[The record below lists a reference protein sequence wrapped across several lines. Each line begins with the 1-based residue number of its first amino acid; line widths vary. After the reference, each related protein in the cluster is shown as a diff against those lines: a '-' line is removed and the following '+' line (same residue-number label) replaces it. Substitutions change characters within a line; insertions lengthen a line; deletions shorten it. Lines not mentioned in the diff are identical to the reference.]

1 VMKEVK
7 PDAGVADQRVASM
20 TVVTWRQAKLGYA
33 LIGQPEGVDLT
44 ALGKQI
50 SAGGTATL
58 FGRETSLPVTAALA
72 SANVASGSRSFI
84 VASVE

>member
-1 VMKEVK
+1 
-7 PDAGVADQRVASM
+7 
-20 TVVTWRQAKLGYA
+20 LGYA

-50 SAGGTATL
+50 SAGGTAPL
-58 FGRETSLPVTAALA
+58 FSRATSSPVAAALA
-72 SANVASGSRSFI
+72 SVPLGSRSFI